1 LSGKINVKETMHTGK
16 SLRLAEAGADA
27 IMRAAVAKAREIGV
41 SMSIAIVDEGT
52 NLLRFTR
59 TEGGKIHTIGIAM
72 AKARAAASN
81 RMPTAKVGSMG
92 NELSDYAGI
101 ALTLAAGT
109 ERYATLPG
117 GLPIIVD
124 GHCVGGIGVSGG
136 LGEQDVLVAQASLS
150 ALR

>member
-1 LSGKINVKETMHTGK
+1 MSTTDKEALMHTEK
-16 SLRLAEAGADA
+16 VLRLTEAGADA
-27 IMRAAVAKAREIGV
+27 ISKAAVAKAKEIGV
-41 SMSIAIVDEGT
+41 PMSIALVDEGT

-59 TEGGKIHTIGIAM
+59 TEGGKVHTIGIAM

-101 ALTLAAGT
+101 AITLAAGP

-117 GLPIIVD
+117 GLPVMVD

-136 LGEQDVLVAQASLS
+136 LGEQDVLVAQAGHS
-150 ALR
+150 ALA